1 MSSRTFRGQ
10 IKGLSLSDIS
20 SIAESTYRREFG
32 RIIAKLIR
40 ICGSVDLAEDAL
52 QDAFASAL
60 TSWREKG
67 VPDDPAAWIIA
78 VAFRKL
84 ISQVRREQTK
94 RTKSDAFSQE
104 WLRTVQRDGSMEE
117 PCMDG
122 PDDRLRLIFTCC
134 HPALSREAQI
144 ALTLRTLGGLTT
156 VEIAKSFLTSEPT
169 IAQRIVRAKRKIT
182 EARIPY
188 EVPSTEQLPIRLA
201 SVQAVIYLI
210 FNEGYAATSG
220 DHLIRRELCQEAI
233 RLARVLCQLLPGE
246 PENLGLLAL
255 MLLHDSRAGARVNG
269 AGQVVPLEEQDRL
282 LWDRCEIEEGLD
294 IAEKALSSLRVGP
307 YQLQAAIA
315 ALHAQARTPADTDW
329 VRIVGLY
336 EKLLEF
342 NRSAV
347 VGLNYAAAVAM
358 SAGLQEGIHRIDEL
372 EASGKLDN
380 YYLLHAA
387 RADVLR
393 RLGQWGPATEAYRRA
408 LSLATNRI
416 EQDYFRRRLLEL
428 SDREDLGSASGDTE
442 SH

>member
-1 MSSRTFRGQ
+1 
-10 IKGLSLSDIS
+10 
-20 SIAESTYRREFG
+20 
-32 RIIAKLIR
+32 
-40 ICGSVDLAEDAL
+40 
-52 QDAFASAL
+52 
-60 TSWREKG
+60 
-67 VPDDPAAWIIA
+67 
-78 VAFRKL
+78 
-84 ISQVRREQTK
+84 
-94 RTKSDAFSQE
+94 
-104 WLRTVQRDGSMEE
+104 
-117 PCMDG
+117 MDG

-156 VEIAKSFLTSEPT
+156 VEIAKSFLASEPT

-188 EVPSTEQLPIRLA
+188 AVPPAEQLPIRLA

-255 MLLHDSRAGARVNG
+255 MLLHDSRAGARVNPS
-269 AGQVVPLEEQDRL
+269 GQLVPLEEQDRS
-282 LWDRCEIEEGLD
+282 LWDQSEIEEGLD
-294 IAEKALSSLRVGP
+294 IAEKALSTLRVGP

-315 ALHAQARTPADTDW
+315 ALHAQAPTAADTDW
-329 VRIVGLY
+329 VRIAGLY

-372 EASGKLDN
+372 EASGKLDK
-380 YYLLHAA
+380 YYLLQAA
-387 RADVLR
+387 RADILR
-393 RLGQWGPATEAYRRA
+393 RLGQWGRAAEAYRRA
-408 LSLATNRI
+408 LSLATNRV
-416 EQDYFRRRLLEL
+416 EQGYLRRRLSEL
-428 SDREDLGSASGDTE
+428 SSEGDFAKASGDAE